1 MEQKHLSELLE
12 KNTVVP
18 EIQREYVWGSRK
30 EIFVQFIDT
39 LKDAEAGN
47 IKLGFLYS
55 YSRNGEEYIIDG
67 QQRFTTL
74 VLLLYYLSLK
84 NPKNTEDFRR
94 RLKTDS
100 ANMAFTYRVRTNTE
114 QFMKDLF
121 SSGVCSREEILD
133 SQWYH
138 QYYDNDLTIRSMINF
153 LDYLKSTGFEYDYD
167 NLLKVS
173 FWHYPVN
180 KTSMGEELY
189 ITMNSR
195 GKALDSA
202 EHLKPLL
209 MKNEPDKDRNWGR
222 IWDNWEEFFFGILG
236 KREISCIN
244 VAMNNFIR
252 LVWELE
258 TCGEHDVL
266 DPTAAKEDIELGNI
280 NLKGIWHY
288 FTALEALYNSEFK
301 TEINRLFGD
310 EVNGV
315 KDANMLTLKS
325 LLCACRYHSDDKY
338 EHRRVYER
346 VYNAFQRRR
355 ILNHIPLLKLLKKYR
370 EALGGKT
377 FYEIILDNCGKNWN
391 DKDYPIP
398 PFDEKECKQVQLIQD
413 SLNRDDDEIPVS
425 EIVPLLGVL
434 GKIKYSDIEEE
445 FWRVCR
451 RDIGSHKI
459 WNGDLSIL
467 IGWSC
472 DETGKFD
479 LSKFRHYADVIDTV
493 FTGKDR
499 HLDGR
504 HEIDMLRRATIVG
517 IPNYQ
522 PVSRGW
528 YKTFGWDWSDW
539 LRLINNYPADF
550 KKILDEIGDGDQ
562 TALEAYIQ
570 KHSNVVNDYLDF
582 AVDNYLLD
590 FTHNSETCDI
600 QYFSNKEDRNICV
613 GGGTRRHTRW
623 ILQHNAL
630 ILKEFGGNYKAD
642 KRNDRHLIGI
652 GEWGVWYWADKG
664 YNCVVMDN
672 VQYKIDIR
680 YDNKE
685 KSCSLTV
692 KCSNN
697 DPCDLILPGFDWREK
712 EYTKVIR
719 QTEFDPKGIKQKV
732 FEIITEIDSIKK

>member
-12 KNTVVP
+12 KNIVVP

-121 SSGVCSREEILD
+121 ASGVCSREEILD
-133 SQWYH
+133 SPWYH

-153 LDYLKSTGFEYDYD
+153 LDCLKSTGLEYDYD
-167 NLLKVS
+167 NLLNVS
-173 FWHYPVN
+173 FWYYPVD

-209 MKNEPDKDRNWGR
+209 MKNEPDKDRDWGR

-266 DPTAAKEDIELGNI
+266 DPTAAKEDIELGKI
-280 NLKGIWHY
+280 NLREIWHY

-301 TEINRLFGD
+301 IEINRLFGD
-310 EVNGV
+310 DVNGV
-315 KDANMLTLKS
+315 KDANMLILKS
-325 LLCACRYHSDDKY
+325 LLCACRFHTFDKC

-370 EALGGKT
+370 EYLGGKT
-377 FYEIILDNCGKNWN
+377 FYEIILENCGKNWN
-391 DKDYPIP
+391 DKDYPTP
-398 PFDEKECKQVQLIQD
+398 PFDEKESQMIQIIQD
-413 SLNRDDDEIPVS
+413 SISGDDVVVSVNVMPILCALNKS
-425 EIVPLLGVL
+425 L
-434 GKIKYSDIEEE
+434 YSDIEEE

-479 LSKFRHYADVIDTV
+479 LSKFRHYADLIDAL
-493 FTGKDR
+493 FPGKDST
-499 HLDGR
+499 G
-504 HEIDMLRRATIVG
+504 HEIDTLRRALIVG
-517 IPNYQ
+517 LRDYLPVRRGVYQ
-522 PVSRGW
+522 
-528 YKTFGWDWSDW
+528 TFGWEWSDW
-539 LRLINNYPADF
+539 RRLIDNNPDAF
-550 KKILDEIGDGDQ
+550 KEFIDEIGDGSP
-562 TALEAYIQ
+562 ESMSSYIQ
-570 KHSNVVNDYLDF
+570 THCTTVNKYTDF

-590 FTHNSETCDI
+590 FTHNSCSCDI
-600 QYFSNKEDRNICV
+600 RDDEKRNDYNIYV
-613 GGGTRRHTRW
+613 KGGSRHTKC
-623 ILQHNAL
+623 ILRYNAL
-630 ILKEFGGNYKAD
+630 ILKEFGGDYKAD

-652 GEWGVWYWADKG
+652 GEWGVWYWADKW

-697 DPCDLILPGFDWREK
+697 EPCDLTLQGFEWREK

-719 QTEFDPKGIKQKV
+719 QTEFNPKEIKRKV
-732 FEIITEIDSIKK
+732 IETINEIDMQKK

>member
-12 KNTVVP
+12 KNIVVP

-121 SSGVCSREEILD
+121 ASGVCSREEILD
-133 SQWYH
+133 SPWYH

-153 LDYLKSTGFEYDYD
+153 LDCLKSTGLEYDYD
-167 NLLKVS
+167 NLLNVS
-173 FWHYPVN
+173 FWYYPVD

-266 DPTAAKEDIELGNI
+266 DPTAAKEDIELGKI
-280 NLKGIWHY
+280 NLKEIWHY

-301 TEINRLFGD
+301 IEINRLFGD

-315 KDANMLTLKS
+315 KDANMLILKS
-325 LLCACRYHSDDKY
+325 LLCACRFHTFDKY

-377 FYEIILDNCGKNWN
+377 FYEIILENCGKNWN
-391 DKDYPIP
+391 DKDYPTP
-398 PFDEKECKQVQLIQD
+398 PFDEKECKLVQLIQD
-413 SLNRDDDEIPVS
+413 SINRDDDEIS
-425 EIVPLLGVL
+425 ISGILPLLGIL

-499 HLDGR
+499 HLDGG

-623 ILQHNAL
+623 ILQYNAL

>member
-12 KNTVVP
+12 KNILVP

-84 NPKNTEDFRR
+84 NLKNTEDFRR
-94 RLKTDS
+94 KLKTDS
-100 ANMAFTYRVRTNTE
+100 ASMAFTYRVRTNTE

-121 SSGVCSREEILD
+121 ASGFCSREEILD
-133 SQWYH
+133 SPWYH
-138 QYYDNDLTIRSMINF
+138 RYYDSDLTIQSMVEF

-173 FWHYPVN
+173 FWYYPVD

-209 MKNEPDKDRNWGR
+209 MKNAKNKRRNWGKE
-222 IWDNWEEFFFGILG
+222 WDNWEEFFFRIRGD
-236 KREISCIN
+236 REISCIN

-258 TCGEHDVL
+258 TCQEHNELEPSKAQKDIDL
-266 DPTAAKEDIELGNI
+266 DII
-280 NLKGIWHY
+280 RIY
-288 FTALEALYNSEFK
+288 FRAMESLHDSEYK
-301 TEINRLFGD
+301 DEINRLFGD
-310 EVNGV
+310 DVNGV
-315 KDANMLTLKS
+315 KDANMLILKS
-325 LLCACRYHSDDKY
+325 LLCACGFHTFDKC

-370 EALGGKT
+370 ECHDGKT
-377 FYEIILDNCGKNWN
+377 FYEIILENCGKNWN
-391 DKDYPIP
+391 DKDYPTP
-398 PFDEKECKQVQLIQD
+398 PFDEKECKLVQLIQD
-413 SLNRDDDEIPVS
+413 SIS
-425 EIVPLLGVL
+425 GIVPLLGIL

-479 LSKFRHYADVIDTV
+479 LSKFRHYADLIDAL
-493 FTGKDR
+493 FPGKDST
-499 HLDGR
+499 G
-504 HEIDMLRRATIVG
+504 HEIDLFRRVVIVG

-522 PVSRGW
+522 PVSRGG
-528 YKTFGWDWSDW
+528 YKTFGWEWQDW
-539 LRLINNYPADF
+539 RKLIDNNPADF
-550 KKILDEIGDGDQ
+550 KNILDEIGDGDQ

-570 KHSNVVNDYLDF
+570 NHSNAVNDYWDF

-590 FTHNSETCDI
+590 FTHRSRTCDI
-600 QYFSNKEDRNICV
+600 QSTSNKQDWNICV
-613 GGGTRRHTRW
+613 KGGRRHTGW
-623 ILQHNAL
+623 ILYRNAM
-630 ILKEFGGNYKAD
+630 ILKEFGGDCRASG
-642 KRNDRHLIGI
+642 RNSRHQIGI
-652 GEWGVWYWADKG
+652 GNWGVWYRCDRSN
-664 YNCVVMDN
+664 NCVVMDN
-672 VQYKIDIR
+672 IQYKIDIQ

-692 KCSNN
+692 KCGNN
-697 DPCDLILPGFDWREK
+697 DPCDLTLPGFEWIGK
-712 EYTKVIR
+712 EYTQIIR
-719 QTEFDPKGIKQKV
+719 QTEFDPKKIKQKV
-732 FEIITEIDSIKK
+732 IETINEIDSIKK

>member
-12 KNTVVP
+12 KNIVVP

-39 LKDAEAGN
+39 LKDAEAGD

-121 SSGVCSREEILD
+121 ASGVCSREEILD
-133 SQWYH
+133 SPWYH

-153 LDYLKSTGFEYDYD
+153 LDCLKSTGLEYDYD
-167 NLLKVS
+167 NLLNVS
-173 FWHYPVN
+173 FWYYPVD

-266 DPTAAKEDIELGNI
+266 DPTAAKEDIELGKI
-280 NLKGIWHY
+280 NLKEIWHY

-301 TEINRLFGD
+301 IEINRLFGD

-315 KDANMLTLKS
+315 KDANMLILKS
-325 LLCACRYHSDDKY
+325 LLCACRFHTFDKY

-370 EALGGKT
+370 ECYGGKT
-377 FYEIILDNCGKNWN
+377 FYEIILENCGKNWN
-391 DKDYPIP
+391 DKDYPTP
-398 PFDEKECKQVQLIQD
+398 PFDEKECKLVQLIQD
-413 SLNRDDDEIPVS
+413 SINRDDDEIS
-425 EIVPLLGVL
+425 ISGILPLLGIL

-479 LSKFRHYADVIDTV
+479 LSKFRRYADLIDIL
-493 FTGKDR
+493 FPGEDRTG
-499 HLDGR
+499 
-504 HEIDMLRRATIVG
+504 HEIDTLRRALIVG
-517 IPNYQ
+517 LRDYLPVRRGVYQ
-522 PVSRGW
+522 
-528 YKTFGWDWSDW
+528 TFGWEWSDW
-539 LRLINNYPADF
+539 RRLIDNNPDAF
-550 KKILDEIGDGDQ
+550 KEFIDEIGDGSP
-562 TALEAYIQ
+562 ESMSSYIQ
-570 KHSNVVNDYLDF
+570 THCTTVNKYTDF

-590 FTHNSETCDI
+590 FTHNSCSCDI
-600 QYFSNKEDRNICV
+600 RDDEKRNDYNIYV
-613 GGGTRRHTRW
+613 KGGISRHTRC
-623 ILQHNAL
+623 ILRYNAL

-642 KRNDRHLIGI
+642 KINDRHLIGI
-652 GEWGVWYWADKG
+652 GKWGVWYWADRD
-664 YNCVVMDN
+664 NCVVMDN
-672 VQYKIDIR
+672 VQYKIDIQ

-697 DPCDLILPGFDWREK
+697 DPCDLTIPGFDWKGEK
-712 EYTKVIR
+712 YTKVIR
-719 QTEFDPKGIKQKV
+719 QTEFDPKEIKQKV
-732 FEIITEIDSIKK
+732 IETINEIDSIKK

>member
-266 DPTAAKEDIELGNI
+266 DPTAAKEDIELGKI
-280 NLKGIWHY
+280 NLKEIWHY

-301 TEINRLFGD
+301 IEINRLFGD

-315 KDANMLTLKS
+315 KDANMLILKS
-325 LLCACRYHSDDKY
+325 LLCACRFHTFDKY

>member
-12 KNTVVP
+12 KNIVVP

-121 SSGVCSREEILD
+121 ASGVCSREEILD
-133 SQWYH
+133 SPWYH

-153 LDYLKSTGFEYDYD
+153 LDCLKSTGLEYDYD
-167 NLLKVS
+167 NLLNVS
-173 FWHYPVN
+173 FWYYPVD

-209 MKNEPDKDRNWGR
+209 MKNEPDKDRDWGR
-222 IWDNWEEFFFGILG
+222 IWDNWEEFFFRILG

-266 DPTAAKEDIELGNI
+266 DPTAAKEDIELGKI
-280 NLKGIWHY
+280 NLREIWHY

-301 TEINRLFGD
+301 IEINRLFGD

-315 KDANMLTLKS
+315 KDANMLILKS
-325 LLCACRYHSDDKY
+325 LLCACRFHTFDKY

-370 EALGGKT
+370 ECYGGKT
-377 FYEIILDNCGKNWN
+377 FYEIILENCGKNWN
-391 DKDYPIP
+391 DKDYPTP
-398 PFDEKECKQVQLIQD
+398 PFDEKESQMIQIIQD
-413 SLNRDDDEIPVS
+413 SISGDDVVVSVNVMPILCALNKS
-425 EIVPLLGVL
+425 H
-434 GKIKYSDIEEE
+434 YSDIEEE

-479 LSKFRHYADVIDTV
+479 LSKFRHYADLIDIL
-493 FTGKDR
+493 FPGEDRTG
-499 HLDGR
+499 
-504 HEIDMLRRATIVG
+504 HEIDTLRRALIVG
-517 IPNYQ
+517 LRDYLPVRRGVYQ
-522 PVSRGW
+522 
-528 YKTFGWDWSDW
+528 TFGWEWSDW
-539 LRLINNYPADF
+539 RRLIDNNPDAF
-550 KKILDEIGDGDQ
+550 KEFIDEIGDGSP
-562 TALEAYIQ
+562 ESMSSYIQ
-570 KHSNVVNDYLDF
+570 THCTTVNKYTDF

-590 FTHNSETCDI
+590 FTHNSCSCDI
-600 QYFSNKEDRNICV
+600 RDDEKRNDYNIYV
-613 GGGTRRHTRW
+613 NGGTRHTRC
-623 ILQHNAL
+623 ILRYNAL
-630 ILKEFGGNYKAD
+630 ILKEFGGDYKAD

-652 GEWGVWYWADKG
+652 GEWGVWYWAHKW

-697 DPCDLILPGFDWREK
+697 EPCDLTLQGFEWREK

-719 QTEFDPKGIKQKV
+719 QTEFNPKEIKRKV
-732 FEIITEIDSIKK
+732 IETINEIDMQKK

>member
-12 KNTVVP
+12 KNILVP

-39 LKDAEAGN
+39 LKDAEAEN

-55 YSRNGEEYIIDG
+55 YSRNGEENIIDG

-121 SSGVCSREEILD
+121 ASGVCSREEILD
-133 SQWYH
+133 SPWYH

-153 LDYLKSTGFEYDYD
+153 LDCLKSTGLEYDYD

-173 FWHYPVN
+173 FWYYPVD

-209 MKNEPDKDRNWGR
+209 MKNAKNKRRNWGKE
-222 IWDNWEEFFFGILG
+222 WDNWEEFFFRIRGD
-236 KREISCIN
+236 REISCIN

-258 TCGEHDVL
+258 TCQEHNELEPSKAQKDIDL
-266 DPTAAKEDIELGNI
+266 DII
-280 NLKGIWHY
+280 RIY
-288 FTALEALYNSEFK
+288 FRAMESLHDSEYK
-301 TEINRLFGD
+301 DEINRLFGD
-310 EVNGV
+310 DVNGV
-315 KDANMLTLKS
+315 KDANMLILKS
-325 LLCACRYHSDDKY
+325 LLCACRFHTFDKC

-370 EALGGKT
+370 EYLGGKT
-377 FYEIILDNCGKNWN
+377 FYEIILENCGKNWN
-391 DKDYPIP
+391 DKDYQVP
-398 PFDEKECKQVQLIQD
+398 PFDEKECKLVQLIQN
-413 SLNRDDDEIPVS
+413 SISGNDD
-425 EIVPLLGVL
+425 VL
-434 GKIKYSDIEEE
+434 PEEE
-445 FWRVCR
+445 LWRVCR

-479 LSKFRHYADVIDTV
+479 LSKFRHYADLIDAL
-493 FTGKDR
+493 FPGKDST
-499 HLDGR
+499 G
-504 HEIDMLRRATIVG
+504 HEIDLFRRVVIVG

-522 PVSRGW
+522 PVSRGG
-528 YKTFGWDWSDW
+528 YKTFGWEWQDW
-539 LRLINNYPADF
+539 RKLIDNNPADF
-550 KKILDEIGDGDQ
+550 KNILDEIGDGDQ

-570 KHSNVVNDYLDF
+570 NHSNAVNDYWDF

-590 FTHNSETCDI
+590 FTHRSSTCDI
-600 QYFSNKEDRNICV
+600 QFSSNKEDRNICV
-613 GGGTRRHTRW
+613 KGGTGRHTGW
-623 ILQHNAL
+623 ILYRNAM
-630 ILKEFGGNYKAD
+630 ILKEFGGDCRASG
-642 KRNDRHLIGI
+642 RNSRHQIGI
-652 GEWGVWYWADKG
+652 GSWGVWYWCDRWN
-664 YNCVVMDN
+664 NCVVMDN
-672 VQYKIDIR
+672 IQYKIDIQ

-692 KCSNN
+692 KCGNN
-697 DPCDLILPGFDWREK
+697 DPCDLTLPGFEWIGK
-712 EYTKVIR
+712 EYTQIIR
-719 QTEFDPKGIKQKV
+719 QTEFNSKEIKQRV
-732 FEIITEIDSIKK
+732 LGVINEIDCIKK

>member
-12 KNTVVP
+12 KNIVVP

-121 SSGVCSREEILD
+121 ASGVCSREEILD
-133 SQWYH
+133 SPWYH

-153 LDYLKSTGFEYDYD
+153 LDCLKSTGLEYDYD
-167 NLLKVS
+167 NLLNVS
-173 FWHYPVN
+173 FWYYPVD

-209 MKNEPDKDRNWGR
+209 MKNEQDKDRNWGKV
-222 IWDNWEEFFFGILG
+222 WDNWEEFFFRIRGD
-236 KREISCIN
+236 REISCIN

-266 DPTAAKEDIELGNI
+266 DPTAAKEDIELGKI
-280 NLKGIWHY
+280 NLKEIWHY
-288 FTALEALYNSEFK
+288 FTALEALYSSEFK
-301 TEINRLFGD
+301 IEINRLFGD

-315 KDANMLTLKS
+315 KDANMLILKS
-325 LLCACRYHSDDKY
+325 LLCACRFHTFDKY

-370 EALGGKT
+370 ECYGGKT
-377 FYEIILDNCGKNWN
+377 FYEIILENCGKNWN
-391 DKDYPIP
+391 DKDYPTP
-398 PFDEKECKQVQLIQD
+398 PFDEKECKLVQLIQD
-413 SLNRDDDEIPVS
+413 SINRDDDEISISV
-425 EIVPLLGVL
+425 IVPFLGIL

-479 LSKFRHYADVIDTV
+479 LSKFRHYADLIDAL
-493 FTGKDR
+493 FPGKDR
-499 HLDGR
+499 TG
-504 HEIDMLRRATIVG
+504 HEIDTLRRALIVG
-517 IPNYQ
+517 LRDYLPVRRGVYQ
-522 PVSRGW
+522 
-528 YKTFGWDWSDW
+528 TFGWEWSDW
-539 LRLINNYPADF
+539 RRLIDNNPDAF
-550 KKILDEIGDGDQ
+550 KEFIDEIGDGSP
-562 TALEAYIQ
+562 ESMSSYIQ
-570 KHSNVVNDYLDF
+570 THCTTVNKYTDF

-590 FTHNSETCDI
+590 FTHNSCSCDI
-600 QYFSNKEDRNICV
+600 RDDEKRNDYNIYV
-613 GGGTRRHTRW
+613 KGSRHTRC
-623 ILQHNAL
+623 ILRYNAL
-630 ILKEFGGNYKAD
+630 ILKEFGGDYKAD

-652 GEWGVWYWADKG
+652 GEWGVWYWADKL

-697 DPCDLILPGFDWREK
+697 EPCDLTLQGFEWIEK
-712 EYTKVIR
+712 EYTQIIR
-719 QTEFDPKGIKQKV
+719 QTEFDPKAIKQKV
-732 FEIITEIDSIKK
+732 IETINEIDMQKK

>member
-12 KNTVVP
+12 KNILVP

-84 NPKNTEDFRR
+84 NLKNTEDFRR
-94 RLKTDS
+94 KLKTDS
-100 ANMAFTYRVRTNTE
+100 ASMAFTYRVRTNTE

-121 SSGVCSREEILD
+121 ASGFCSREEILD
-133 SQWYH
+133 SPWYH
-138 QYYDNDLTIRSMINF
+138 RYYDSDLTIQSMVEF

-173 FWHYPVN
+173 FWYYPVD

-209 MKNEPDKDRNWGR
+209 MKNAKNKRRNWGKE
-222 IWDNWEEFFFGILG
+222 WDNWEEFFFRIRGD
-236 KREISCIN
+236 REISCIN

-258 TCGEHDVL
+258 TCQEHNELEPSKAQKDIDL
-266 DPTAAKEDIELGNI
+266 DII
-280 NLKGIWHY
+280 RIY
-288 FTALEALYNSEFK
+288 FMAMESLHDSEYK
-301 TEINRLFGD
+301 DEINRLFGD
-310 EVNGV
+310 DVNGV
-315 KDANMLTLKS
+315 KDANMLILKS
-325 LLCACRYHSDDKY
+325 LLCACRFHTFDKY

-370 EALGGKT
+370 EYLGGKT
-377 FYEIILDNCGKNWN
+377 FYEIILENCGKNWN
-391 DKDYPIP
+391 DKDYPTP
-398 PFDEKECKQVQLIQD
+398 PFDEKESQMIQIIQD
-413 SLNRDDDEIPVS
+413 SISGDDVVVSVNVMPILCALNKS
-425 EIVPLLGVL
+425 L
-434 GKIKYSDIEEE
+434 YSDIEEE

-479 LSKFRHYADVIDTV
+479 LSKFRHYADLIDIL
-493 FTGKDR
+493 FPGEDRTG
-499 HLDGR
+499 
-504 HEIDMLRRATIVG
+504 HEIDTLRRALIVG
-517 IPNYQ
+517 LRDYLPVRRGVYQ
-522 PVSRGW
+522 
-528 YKTFGWDWSDW
+528 TFGWEWSDW
-539 LRLINNYPADF
+539 RRLIDNNPDTF
-550 KKILDEIGDGDQ
+550 KEFIDEIGDGSP
-562 TALEAYIQ
+562 ESMSSYIQ
-570 KHSNVVNDYLDF
+570 THCTTVNKYTDF

-590 FTHNSETCDI
+590 FTHNSCSCDI
-600 QYFSNKEDRNICV
+600 RDDEKRNDYNIYV
-613 GGGTRRHTRW
+613 KGGISRHTRC
-623 ILQHNAL
+623 ILRYNAL
-630 ILKEFGGNYKAD
+630 ILKEFGGDYNAD

-652 GEWGVWYWADKG
+652 GEWGVWYWADKW

-697 DPCDLILPGFDWREK
+697 EPCDLTLPGFEWIGK
-712 EYTKVIR
+712 EYTQIIR
-719 QTEFDPKGIKQKV
+719 QTEFDPKKIKQKV
-732 FEIITEIDSIKK
+732 IETIIEIDSIKK

>member
-12 KNTVVP
+12 KNIVVP

-121 SSGVCSREEILD
+121 ASGVCSREEILD
-133 SQWYH
+133 GPWYH
-138 QYYDNDLTIRSMINF
+138 RYYDSDLTIQSMIEF

-173 FWHYPVN
+173 FWYYPVD

-209 MKNEPDKDRNWGR
+209 MKNAKNKRRNWGKE
-222 IWDNWEEFFFGILG
+222 WDNWEEFFFRIRGD
-236 KREISCIN
+236 REISCIN

-258 TCGEHDVL
+258 TCQEHNELEPSKAQKDIDL
-266 DPTAAKEDIELGNI
+266 DII
-280 NLKGIWHY
+280 RIY
-288 FTALEALYNSEFK
+288 FRAMESLHDSEYK
-301 TEINRLFGD
+301 DEINRLFGD
-310 EVNGV
+310 DVNGV
-315 KDANMLTLKS
+315 KDANMLILKS
-325 LLCACRYHSDDKY
+325 LLCACRFHTFDKC

-370 EALGGKT
+370 ECYGGKT
-377 FYEIILDNCGKNWN
+377 FYEIILENCGKNWN
-391 DKDYPIP
+391 DKDYPTP
-398 PFDEKECKQVQLIQD
+398 PFDEKECKLVQLIQN
-413 SLNRDDDEIPVS
+413 SISGNDDVLPISEIPIPFLSVS
-425 EIVPLLGVL
+425 N
-434 GKIKYSDIEEE
+434 KYSDIEEE
-445 FWRVCR
+445 LWRVCR

-479 LSKFRHYADVIDTV
+479 LSKFRHYADLIDAL
-493 FTGKDR
+493 FPGKDST
-499 HLDGR
+499 G
-504 HEIDMLRRATIVG
+504 HEIDLFRRVVIVG
-517 IPNYQ
+517 IPHYQ

-528 YKTFGWDWSDW
+528 YKTFGWEWQDW
-539 LRLINNYPADF
+539 RKLIDNNPADF

-570 KHSNVVNDYLDF
+570 NHSNAVNDYWDF

-590 FTHNSETCDI
+590 FTHRSSTCDI
-600 QYFSNKEDRNICV
+600 QFTSKKQDWNICV
-613 GGGTRRHTRW
+613 KCRSRHTGW
-623 ILQHNAL
+623 ILRFNAM
-630 ILKEFGGNYKAD
+630 ILKEFGGDCRASG
-642 KRNDRHLIGI
+642 RNSRHQIGI
-652 GEWGVWYWADKG
+652 GSWGVWYWCDRWN
-664 YNCVVMDN
+664 NCVVMDN
-672 VQYKIDIR
+672 IQYKIDIQ

-692 KCSNN
+692 KCGRGAVY
-697 DPCDLILPGFDWREK
+697 CKTR
-712 EYTKVIR
+712 
-719 QTEFDPKGIKQKV
+719 
-732 FEIITEIDSIKK
+732 KKFFKNHFFFKMGKNT

>member
-12 KNTVVP
+12 KNIVVP

-121 SSGVCSREEILD
+121 ASGVCSREEILD
-133 SQWYH
+133 SPWYH

-153 LDYLKSTGFEYDYD
+153 LDCLKSTGLEYDYD
-167 NLLKVS
+167 NLLNVS
-173 FWHYPVN
+173 FWYYPVD
-180 KTSMGEELY
+180 KTSMGEDLY

-266 DPTAAKEDIELGNI
+266 DPTAAKEDIELGKI
-280 NLKGIWHY
+280 NLKEIWHY

-301 TEINRLFGD
+301 IEINRLFGD

-315 KDANMLTLKS
+315 KDANMLILKS
-325 LLCACRYHSDDKY
+325 LLCA
-338 EHRRVYER
+338 
-346 VYNAFQRRR
+346 
-355 ILNHIPLLKLLKKYR
+355 
-370 EALGGKT
+370 
-377 FYEIILDNCGKNWN
+377 
-391 DKDYPIP
+391 
-398 PFDEKECKQVQLIQD
+398 
-413 SLNRDDDEIPVS
+413 
-425 EIVPLLGVL
+425 
-434 GKIKYSDIEEE
+434 
-445 FWRVCR
+445 
-451 RDIGSHKI
+451 
-459 WNGDLSIL
+459 
-467 IGWSC
+467 
-472 DETGKFD
+472 
-479 LSKFRHYADVIDTV
+479 
-493 FTGKDR
+493 
-499 HLDGR
+499 
-504 HEIDMLRRATIVG
+504 
-517 IPNYQ
+517 
-522 PVSRGW
+522 
-528 YKTFGWDWSDW
+528 
-539 LRLINNYPADF
+539 
-550 KKILDEIGDGDQ
+550 
-562 TALEAYIQ
+562 
-570 KHSNVVNDYLDF
+570 
-582 AVDNYLLD
+582 
-590 FTHNSETCDI
+590 
-600 QYFSNKEDRNICV
+600 
-613 GGGTRRHTRW
+613 
-623 ILQHNAL
+623 
-630 ILKEFGGNYKAD
+630 
-642 KRNDRHLIGI
+642 
-652 GEWGVWYWADKG
+652 
-664 YNCVVMDN
+664 
-672 VQYKIDIR
+672 
-680 YDNKE
+680 
-685 KSCSLTV
+685 
-692 KCSNN
+692 
-697 DPCDLILPGFDWREK
+697 
-712 EYTKVIR
+712 
-719 QTEFDPKGIKQKV
+719 
-732 FEIITEIDSIKK
+732 

>member
-209 MKNEPDKDRNWGR
+209 MKNEPDKDRNWGKT
-222 IWDNWEEFFFGILG
+222 WDNWEEFFFGIRG
-236 KREISCIN
+236 DRKISCIN

>member
-67 QQRFTTL
+67 QQRITTL

-209 MKNEPDKDRNWGR
+209 MKNEPDKDRNWGKT
-222 IWDNWEEFFFGILG
+222 WDNWEEFFFGIRG
-236 KREISCIN
+236 DREISCIN

-266 DPTAAKEDIELGNI
+266 DPTAAKEDIELGKI

-315 KDANMLTLKS
+315 KDANMLILKS
-325 LLCACRYHSDDKY
+325 LLCACRYHSDDKYEHRRVYERVDKY

-445 FWRVCR
+445 F
-451 RDIGSHKI
+451 
-459 WNGDLSIL
+459 
-467 IGWSC
+467 
-472 DETGKFD
+472 
-479 LSKFRHYADVIDTV
+479 
-493 FTGKDR
+493 
-499 HLDGR
+499 
-504 HEIDMLRRATIVG
+504 
-517 IPNYQ
+517 
-522 PVSRGW
+522 
-528 YKTFGWDWSDW
+528 
-539 LRLINNYPADF
+539 
-550 KKILDEIGDGDQ
+550 
-562 TALEAYIQ
+562 
-570 KHSNVVNDYLDF
+570 
-582 AVDNYLLD
+582 
-590 FTHNSETCDI
+590 
-600 QYFSNKEDRNICV
+600 
-613 GGGTRRHTRW
+613 
-623 ILQHNAL
+623 
-630 ILKEFGGNYKAD
+630 
-642 KRNDRHLIGI
+642 
-652 GEWGVWYWADKG
+652 
-664 YNCVVMDN
+664 
-672 VQYKIDIR
+672 
-680 YDNKE
+680 
-685 KSCSLTV
+685 
-692 KCSNN
+692 
-697 DPCDLILPGFDWREK
+697 
-712 EYTKVIR
+712 
-719 QTEFDPKGIKQKV
+719 
-732 FEIITEIDSIKK
+732 

>member
-12 KNTVVP
+12 KNIVVP

-94 RLKTDS
+94 KLKTDS

-121 SSGVCSREEILD
+121 ASGVCSREEILD
-133 SQWYH
+133 GPWYH
-138 QYYDNDLTIRSMINF
+138 RYYDSDLTIQSMIEF

-173 FWHYPVN
+173 FWYYPVD

-195 GKALDSA
+195 GKALDRA

-209 MKNEPDKDRNWGR
+209 MKNANNKRLNWGKE
-222 IWDNWEEFFFGILG
+222 WDNWEEFFFRIRGD
-236 KREISCIN
+236 REISCIN

-258 TCGEHDVL
+258 TCQEHNELEPSKAQKDIDL
-266 DPTAAKEDIELGNI
+266 DII
-280 NLKGIWHY
+280 RIY
-288 FTALEALYNSEFK
+288 FRAMESLHDSEYK
-301 TEINRLFGD
+301 DEINRLFGD
-310 EVNGV
+310 DVNGV
-315 KDANMLTLKS
+315 KDANMLILKS
-325 LLCACRYHSDDKY
+325 LLCACRFHTFDKC

-370 EALGGKT
+370 ECLGGKT
-377 FYEIILDNCGKNWN
+377 FYEIILENCGKNWN
-391 DKDYPIP
+391 DKDYPTP
-398 PFDEKECKQVQLIQD
+398 PFDEKESQMIQIIQD
-413 SLNRDDDEIPVS
+413 SISGDDVVVS
-425 EIVPLLGVL
+425 VNVMPILCALD
-434 GKIKYSDIEEE
+434 KSFYSDIEEE

-479 LSKFRHYADVIDTV
+479 LSKFRHYADLIDAL
-493 FTGKDR
+493 FPGKDST
-499 HLDGR
+499 G
-504 HEIDMLRRATIVG
+504 HEIDLFRRVVIVG
-517 IPNYQ
+517 IPHYQ

-528 YKTFGWDWSDW
+528 YKTFGWEWQDW
-539 LRLINNYPADF
+539 RKLIDNNPADF

-570 KHSNVVNDYLDF
+570 NHSNAVNDYWDF

-590 FTHNSETCDI
+590 FTHRSSTCDI
-600 QYFSNKEDRNICV
+600 QFTSKKQDWNICV
-613 GGGTRRHTRW
+613 KCRSRHTGW
-623 ILQHNAL
+623 ILRFNAM
-630 ILKEFGGNYKAD
+630 ILKEFGGNWRTFG
-642 KRNDRHLIGI
+642 RNCRHLTGI
-652 GEWGVWYWADKG
+652 GDWGVWYWCDRWD
-664 YNCVVMDN
+664 NCVVMDN
-672 VQYKIDIR
+672 TQYKIDIQ

-692 KCSNN
+692 KCGNN
-697 DPCDLILPGFDWREK
+697 DPCDLTLPGFEWIEK
-712 EYTKVIR
+712 EYTQIIR
-719 QTEFDPKGIKQKV
+719 QTEFDPKEIKQKV
-732 FEIITEIDSIKK
+732 IETINEIDMQKK

>member
-209 MKNEPDKDRNWGR
+209 MKNEPDKDRNWGKT
-222 IWDNWEEFFFGILG
+222 WDNWEEFFFGIRG
-236 KREISCIN
+236 DRKISCIN

-266 DPTAAKEDIELGNI
+266 DPTAAKEDIELGKI
-280 NLKGIWHY
+280 NLKEIWHY

-301 TEINRLFGD
+301 IEINRLFGD

-315 KDANMLTLKS
+315 KDANMLILKS
-325 LLCACRYHSDDKY
+325 LLCACRFHTFDKY

>member
-12 KNTVVP
+12 KNIVVP

-121 SSGVCSREEILD
+121 ASGVCSREEILD
-133 SQWYH
+133 SPWYH

-153 LDYLKSTGFEYDYD
+153 LDCLKSTGLEYDYD
-167 NLLKVS
+167 NLLNVS
-173 FWHYPVN
+173 FWYYPVD

-209 MKNEPDKDRNWGR
+209 MKNEPDKDRDWGR

-266 DPTAAKEDIELGNI
+266 DPTAAKEDIELGKI
-280 NLKGIWHY
+280 NLREIWHY

-301 TEINRLFGD
+301 IEINRLFGD

-315 KDANMLTLKS
+315 KDANMLILKS
-325 LLCACRYHSDDKY
+325 LLCACRFHTFDKY

-370 EALGGKT
+370 ECYGGKT
-377 FYEIILDNCGKNWN
+377 FYEIILENCGKNWN
-391 DKDYPIP
+391 DKDYPTP
-398 PFDEKECKQVQLIQD
+398 PFDEKESQMIQIIQD
-413 SLNRDDDEIPVS
+413 SISGDDVVVSVNVMPILCALNKS
-425 EIVPLLGVL
+425 H
-434 GKIKYSDIEEE
+434 YSDIEEE

-479 LSKFRHYADVIDTV
+479 LSKFRHYADLIDIL
-493 FTGKDR
+493 FPGEDRTG
-499 HLDGR
+499 
-504 HEIDMLRRATIVG
+504 HEIDTLRRALIVG
-517 IPNYQ
+517 LRDYLPVRRGVYQ
-522 PVSRGW
+522 
-528 YKTFGWDWSDW
+528 TFGWEWSDW
-539 LRLINNYPADF
+539 RRLIDNNPDAF
-550 KKILDEIGDGDQ
+550 KEFIDEIGDGSP
-562 TALEAYIQ
+562 ESMSSYIQ
-570 KHSNVVNDYLDF
+570 THCTTVNKYTDF

-590 FTHNSETCDI
+590 FTHNSCSCDI
-600 QYFSNKEDRNICV
+600 RDDEKRNDYNIYV
-613 GGGTRRHTRW
+613 NGGTRHTRC
-623 ILQHNAL
+623 ILRYNAL
-630 ILKEFGGNYKAD
+630 ILKEFGGDYKAD

-652 GEWGVWYWADKG
+652 GEWGVWYWAHKW

-697 DPCDLILPGFDWREK
+697 EPCDLTLQGFEWREK

-719 QTEFDPKGIKQKV
+719 QTEFNPKEIKRKV
-732 FEIITEIDSIKK
+732 IETINEIDSIKK

>member
-12 KNTVVP
+12 KNIVVP
-18 EIQREYVWGSRK
+18 EIQREYVWGSRE
-30 EIFVQFIDT
+30 EIFSQFLNTI
-39 LKDAEAGN
+39 KAAEAGN
-47 IKLGFLYS
+47 VKLGFLYS

-67 QQRFTTL
+67 QQRLTTL

-84 NPKNTEDFRR
+84 NPKDTEDFRR

-114 QFMKDLF
+114 QFMKNLF
-121 SSGVCSREEILD
+121 ASGVCSREEILD
-133 SQWYH
+133 STWYH
-138 QYYDNDLTIRSMINF
+138 QYYDNDLTIKSMINL
-153 LDYLKSTGFEYDYD
+153 LDCLEQGFEYNYD
-167 NLLKVS
+167 DLLNVS
-173 FWHYPVN
+173 FWYYPVD

-195 GKALDSA
+195 GKALDGA

-209 MKNEPDKDRNWGR
+209 MKNEQDKDRNWGK
-222 IWDNWEEFFFGILG
+222 IWDNWEEFFFGIRG
-236 KREISCIN
+236 NREISCIN
-244 VAMNNFIR
+244 VAMTNFIR

-258 TCGEHDVL
+258 TCGEHNVL
-266 DPTAAKEDIELGNI
+266 DPTAAKEDIELGKI
-280 NLKGIWHY
+280 NLKEIWHY
-288 FTALEALYNSEFK
+288 FTALETLYNSEFK
-301 TEINRLFGD
+301 TEIDRLFGD

-315 KDANMLTLKS
+315 KDANMLILKS
-325 LLCACRYHSDDKY
+325 LLCAYRCHTFDKC

-370 EALGGKT
+370 EARGGKT

-391 DKDYPIP
+391 DKDYPTP
-398 PFDEKECKQVQLIQD
+398 PFDEKECQMVQIIQD
-413 SLNRDDDEIPVS
+413 SITGDDVEMSVNVIPVY
-425 EIVPLLGVL
+425 LCLG
-434 GKIKYSDIEEE
+434 IHNKYSDIEEG

-451 RDIGSHKI
+451 RDTGSHKI

-479 LSKFRHYADVIDTV
+479 LSKFRHYADLIDTL
-493 FTGKDR
+493 FPGKDST
-499 HLDGR
+499 G
-504 HEIDMLRRATIVG
+504 HEIDMLRRALIVG
-517 IPNYQ
+517 LRDYWPVRRGGYQ
-522 PVSRGW
+522 
-528 YKTFGWDWSDW
+528 TFGWEWSDW
-539 LRLINNYPADF
+539 RRLIDNNPDAF
-550 KKILDEIGDGDQ
+550 KEFIDEIGDGSPESMDS
-562 TALEAYIQ
+562 YIQ
-570 KHSNVVNDYLDF
+570 AHSTTVNYYTDF

-590 FTHNSETCDI
+590 FTHNSSSCDI
-600 QYFSNKEDRNICV
+600 RYDENKKDYNIYV
-613 GGGTRRHTRW
+613 KGGISRHTRG
-623 ILQHNAL
+623 ILRYNAL

-652 GEWGVWYWADKG
+652 GKWGVWYWADKRD
-664 YNCVVMDN
+664 NCVVMDN
-672 VQYKIDIR
+672 TQYKIDIQ

-697 DPCDLILPGFDWREK
+697 DPCDLTIPGFDWREK

-719 QTEFDPKGIKQKV
+719 QTEFDPKEIRQKV
-732 FEIITEIDSIKK
+732 IEIITEIDSIKK

>member
-209 MKNEPDKDRNWGR
+209 MKNEPDKDRNWGKT
-222 IWDNWEEFFFGILG
+222 WDNWEEFFFGIRG
-236 KREISCIN
+236 DRKISCIN

-499 HLDGR
+499 HLDGG

-623 ILQHNAL
+623 ILQYNAL

>member
-67 QQRFTTL
+67 QQRITTL

-209 MKNEPDKDRNWGR
+209 MKNEPDKDRNWGKT
-222 IWDNWEEFFFGILG
+222 WDNWEEFFFGIRG
-236 KREISCIN
+236 DREISCIN

-266 DPTAAKEDIELGNI
+266 DPTAAKEDIELGKI

-315 KDANMLTLKS
+315 KDANMLILKS

-499 HLDGR
+499 HLDGG

-712 EYTKVIR
+712 GVY
-719 QTEFDPKGIKQKV
+719 
-732 FEIITEIDSIKK
+732 

>member
-12 KNTVVP
+12 KNIVVP

-121 SSGVCSREEILD
+121 ASGVCSREEILD
-133 SQWYH
+133 SPWYH

-153 LDYLKSTGFEYDYD
+153 LDCLKSTGLEYDYD
-167 NLLKVS
+167 NLLNVS
-173 FWHYPVN
+173 FWYYPVD

-209 MKNEPDKDRNWGR
+209 MKNEPDKDRDWGR

-266 DPTAAKEDIELGNI
+266 DPTAAKEDIELGKI
-280 NLKGIWHY
+280 NLREIWHY

-301 TEINRLFGD
+301 IEINRLFGD

-315 KDANMLTLKS
+315 KDANMLILKS
-325 LLCACRYHSDDKY
+325 LLCACRFHTFDKY

-370 EALGGKT
+370 ECYGGKT
-377 FYEIILDNCGKNWN
+377 FYEIILENCGKNWN
-391 DKDYPIP
+391 DKDYPTP
-398 PFDEKECKQVQLIQD
+398 PFDEKESQMIQIIQD
-413 SLNRDDDEIPVS
+413 SISGDDVVVSVNVMPILCALNKS
-425 EIVPLLGVL
+425 H
-434 GKIKYSDIEEE
+434 YSDIEEE

-479 LSKFRHYADVIDTV
+479 LSKFRHYADLIDIL
-493 FTGKDR
+493 FPGEDRTG
-499 HLDGR
+499 
-504 HEIDMLRRATIVG
+504 HEIDTLRRALIVG
-517 IPNYQ
+517 LRDYLPVRRGVYQ
-522 PVSRGW
+522 
-528 YKTFGWDWSDW
+528 TFGWEWSDW
-539 LRLINNYPADF
+539 RRLIDNNPDAF
-550 KKILDEIGDGDQ
+550 KEFIDEIGDGSP
-562 TALEAYIQ
+562 ESMSSYIQ
-570 KHSNVVNDYLDF
+570 THCTTVNKYTDF

-590 FTHNSETCDI
+590 FTHNSCSCDI
-600 QYFSNKEDRNICV
+600 RDDEKRNDYNIYV
-613 GGGTRRHTRW
+613 NGGTRHTRC
-623 ILQHNAL
+623 ILRYNAL
-630 ILKEFGGNYKAD
+630 ILKEFGGDYKAD

-652 GEWGVWYWADKG
+652 GEWGVWYWAHKW

-697 DPCDLILPGFDWREK
+697 EPCDLTLQGFEWREK

-719 QTEFDPKGIKQKV
+719 QTEFNPKEIKRKV
-732 FEIITEIDSIKK
+732 IETINEIDMQKK

>member
-67 QQRFTTL
+67 QQRITTL

-209 MKNEPDKDRNWGR
+209 MKNEPDKDRNWGKT
-222 IWDNWEEFFFGILG
+222 WDNWEEFFFGIRG
-236 KREISCIN
+236 DREISCIN

-266 DPTAAKEDIELGNI
+266 DPTAAKEDIELGKI

-499 HLDGR
+499 HLDGG

-719 QTEFDPKGIKQKV
+719 QTEFEPKGIKQKV
-732 FEIITEIDSIKK
+732 IEIITEIDSIKK

>member
-12 KNTVVP
+12 KNIVVP
-18 EIQREYVWGSRK
+18 EIQREYVWGSRE
-30 EIFVQFIDT
+30 EIFSQFLNTI
-39 LKDAEAGN
+39 KAAEAGN
-47 IKLGFLYS
+47 VKLGFLYS

-67 QQRFTTL
+67 QQRLTTL

-84 NPKNTEDFRR
+84 NPKDTEDFRR

-114 QFMKDLF
+114 QFMKNLF
-121 SSGVCSREEILD
+121 ASGVCSREEILD
-133 SQWYH
+133 STWYH
-138 QYYDNDLTIRSMINF
+138 QYYDNDLTIKSMINL
-153 LDYLKSTGFEYDYD
+153 LDCLEQGFEYNYD
-167 NLLKVS
+167 DLLNVS
-173 FWHYPVN
+173 FWYYPVD
-180 KTSMGEELY
+180 KTSMGEDLY

-209 MKNEPDKDRNWGR
+209 MKNEQDKDRNWGK
-222 IWDNWEEFFFGILG
+222 IWDNWEEFFFGIRG
-236 KREISCIN
+236 NREISCIN
-244 VAMNNFIR
+244 MAMNNFIR

-258 TCGEHDVL
+258 TCGEHNVL
-266 DPTAAKEDIELGNI
+266 DPTAAKEDIELGKI
-280 NLKGIWHY
+280 NLKKIYHY

-315 KDANMLTLKS
+315 KDANMLILKS
-325 LLCACRYHSDDKY
+325 LLCAYKYHYDDKY

-370 EALGGKT
+370 EARGGKT

-391 DKDYPIP
+391 DKDYPTP
-398 PFDEKECKQVQLIQD
+398 PFDEKECQMIHIIQD
-413 SLNRDDDEIPVS
+413 SITGDDVEMSVNVIPVY
-425 EIVPLLGVL
+425 LCLG
-434 GKIKYSDIEEE
+434 IHNKYSDIEEE

-451 RDIGSHKI
+451 RDTGSHKI

-479 LSKFRHYADVIDTV
+479 LSKFRHYADLIDTL
-493 FTGKDR
+493 FPGKDST
-499 HLDGR
+499 G
-504 HEIDMLRRATIVG
+504 HEIDMLRRALIVG
-517 IPNYQ
+517 LRDYWPVRRGVYQ
-522 PVSRGW
+522 
-528 YKTFGWDWSDW
+528 TFGWEWSDW
-539 LRLINNYPADF
+539 RRLIDNNPDAF
-550 KKILDEIGDGDQ
+550 KEFIDEIGDGSP
-562 TALEAYIQ
+562 ESMSSYIQ
-570 KHSNVVNDYLDF
+570 THCTTVNKYTDF

-590 FTHNSETCDI
+590 FTHNSCSCDI
-600 QYFSNKEDRNICV
+600 RDDEKRNDYNIYV
-613 GGGTRRHTRW
+613 KGSRHTRC
-623 ILQHNAL
+623 ILRYNAL
-630 ILKEFGGNYKAD
+630 ILKEFGGDYKAD

-652 GEWGVWYWADKG
+652 GEWGVWYWADKW

-692 KCSNN
+692 KCGNN
-697 DPCDLILPGFDWREK
+697 DPCDLTIPGFDWREK

-719 QTEFDPKGIKQKV
+719 QTEFDPKEIRQKV
-732 FEIITEIDSIKK
+732 IEIITEIDSIKK

>member
-12 KNTVVP
+12 KNIVVP

-209 MKNEPDKDRNWGR
+209 MKNEPDKDRNWGKT
-222 IWDNWEEFFFGILG
+222 WDNWEEFFFGIRG
-236 KREISCIN
+236 DRKISCIN

-479 LSKFRHYADVIDTV
+479 LSKFRHYADLIDAL
-493 FTGKDR
+493 FPGKDST
-499 HLDGR
+499 G
-504 HEIDMLRRATIVG
+504 HEIDLFRRVVIVG

-570 KHSNVVNDYLDF
+570 NHSNAVNGYWDF

-590 FTHNSETCDI
+590 FTHRSSTCDI
-600 QYFSNKEDRNICV
+600 QYTSNKQDWNICV
-613 GGGTRRHTRW
+613 KGGAGRHTGW
-623 ILQHNAL
+623 ILSRNAM
-630 ILKEFGGNYKAD
+630 ILKEFGGDCRASG
-642 KRNDRHLIGI
+642 RNSRHQIGI
-652 GEWGVWYWADKG
+652 GNWGVWYWCDRWN
-664 YNCVVMDN
+664 NCVVMDN
-672 VQYKIDIR
+672 IQYKIDIQ

-692 KCSNN
+692 KCGNN
-697 DPCDLILPGFDWREK
+697 DPCDLTLPGFEWIEK
-712 EYTKVIR
+712 EYTQIIR
-719 QTEFDPKGIKQKV
+719 QTEFDPKEIKLKV
-732 FEIITEIDSIKK
+732 IETINEIDMLKK

>member
-12 KNTVVP
+12 KNIVVP

-121 SSGVCSREEILD
+121 ASGVCSREEILD
-133 SQWYH
+133 SPWYH

-153 LDYLKSTGFEYDYD
+153 LDCLKSTGLEYDYD
-167 NLLKVS
+167 NLLNVS
-173 FWHYPVN
+173 FWYYPVD

-266 DPTAAKEDIELGNI
+266 DPTAAKEDIELGKI
-280 NLKGIWHY
+280 NLKEIWHY

-301 TEINRLFGD
+301 IEINRLFGD

-315 KDANMLTLKS
+315 KDANMLILKS
-325 LLCACRYHSDDKY
+325 LLCACRFHTFDKY

-370 EALGGKT
+370 ECYGGKT
-377 FYEIILDNCGKNWN
+377 FYEIILENCGKNWN
-391 DKDYPIP
+391 DKDYPTP
-398 PFDEKECKQVQLIQD
+398 PFDEKECKLVQLIQD
-413 SLNRDDDEIPVS
+413 SINRDDDEIS
-425 EIVPLLGVL
+425 ISGILPLLGIL

>member
-84 NPKNTEDFRR
+84 YPKNTEDFRR

-209 MKNEPDKDRNWGR
+209 MKNEPDKDRNWGKT
-222 IWDNWEEFFFGILG
+222 WDNWEEFFFGIRG
-236 KREISCIN
+236 DRKISCIN

-499 HLDGR
+499 HLDGG

>member
-209 MKNEPDKDRNWGR
+209 MKNEPDKDRNWGKT
-222 IWDNWEEFFFGILG
+222 WDNWEEFFFGIRG
-236 KREISCIN
+236 DRKISCIN

-499 HLDGR
+499 HLDGG

>member
-209 MKNEPDKDRNWGR
+209 MKNEPDKDRNWGKT
-222 IWDNWEEFFFGILG
+222 WDNWEEFFFGIRG
-236 KREISCIN
+236 DRKISCIN

-370 EALGGKT
+370 ECYGGKT
-377 FYEIILDNCGKNWN
+377 FYEIILENCGKNWN
-391 DKDYPIP
+391 DKDYPTP
-398 PFDEKECKQVQLIQD
+398 PFDEKECKLVQLIQD
-413 SLNRDDDEIPVS
+413 SINRDDDEIS
-425 EIVPLLGVL
+425 ISGILPLLGIL

>member
-1 MEQKHLSELLE
+1 MEQKQLSELLE
-12 KNTVVP
+12 KNIVVP

-30 EIFVQFIDT
+30 EIFVQFLDT
-39 LKDAEAGN
+39 LEAAEPGN

-55 YSRNGEEYIIDG
+55 YSRNGEEYVIDG
-67 QQRFTTL
+67 QQRLTTL

-84 NPKNTEDFRR
+84 NPDDTEDFRH
-94 RLKTDS
+94 RLRTNS
-100 ANMAFTYRVRTNTE
+100 ANMAFTYRVRTYTE

-121 SSGVCSREEILD
+121 ASGVCSGKEILD
-133 SQWYH
+133 SPWYH
-138 QYYDNDLTIRSMINF
+138 RYYDSDLTIQSMIEF
-153 LDYLKSTGFEYDYD
+153 LDYLKSTWFEYDYD

-173 FWHYPVN
+173 FWYYPVD

-209 MKNEPDKDRNWGR
+209 MKNAKNKRRLNWGKE
-222 IWDNWEEFFFGILG
+222 WDNWEEFFFRIRGN
-236 KREISCIN
+236 REISCIN
-244 VAMNNFIR
+244 MAMNNFIR

-258 TCGEHDVL
+258 TCEEHNELEPSKAQKDIDL
-266 DPTAAKEDIELGNI
+266 DIIRT
-280 NLKGIWHY
+280 Y
-288 FTALEALYNSEFK
+288 FKALETLHDSEYK
-301 TEINRLFGD
+301 AEINRLFGD
-310 EVNGV
+310 DVNG
-315 KDANMLTLKS
+315 KRDANMLLLKS
-325 LLCACRYHSDDKY
+325 LICACRKFGEYDL
-338 EHRRVYER
+338 RRVYER
-346 VYNAFQRRR
+346 VYNVLHRRG
-355 ILNHIPLLKLLKKYR
+355 ILNHIPLLILLKKYR
-370 EALGGKT
+370 EAFGKT
-377 FYEIILDNCGKNWN
+377 FYEIILENCGKNWN
-391 DKDYPIP
+391 NSDGKN
-398 PFDEKECKQVQLIQD
+398 PFDEKECQMIQIIQD
-413 SLNRDDDEIPVS
+413 SISGDDAVVSVNVMPILCILNKS
-425 EIVPLLGVL
+425 L
-434 GKIKYSDIEEE
+434 YADIEEE

-451 RDIGSHKI
+451 RDIGSHEI

-479 LSKFRHYADVIDTV
+479 LSKFRHYADLIDTV

-499 HLDGR
+499 DLDGR
-504 HEIDMLRRATIVG
+504 HEIDLLRRAAIVG

-528 YKTFGWDWSDW
+528 YKTFGWGWSDW
-539 LRLINNYPADF
+539 LRLINNYPAGF

-570 KHSNVVNDYLDF
+570 KHSNVVNNYLDF

-600 QYFSNKEDRNICV
+600 QYFSNKKDWNICV

-692 KCSNN
+692 KCGNN
-697 DPCDLILPGFDWREK
+697 DPCNLTLSGFDWREK

-719 QTEFDPKGIKQKV
+719 QTEFDPKEIKQKV
-732 FEIITEIDSIKK
+732 IETINEIDIRKK

>member
-67 QQRFTTL
+67 QQRITTL

-209 MKNEPDKDRNWGR
+209 MKNEPDKDRNWGKT
-222 IWDNWEEFFFGILG
+222 WDNWEEFFFGIRG
-236 KREISCIN
+236 DREISCIN

-266 DPTAAKEDIELGNI
+266 DPTAAKEDIELGKI

-315 KDANMLTLKS
+315 KDANMLILKS

-499 HLDGR
+499 HLDGG

-732 FEIITEIDSIKK
+732 IEIITEIDSIKK

>member
-12 KNTVVP
+12 KNILVP

-84 NPKNTEDFRR
+84 NLKNTEDFRR
-94 RLKTDS
+94 KLKTDS
-100 ANMAFTYRVRTNTE
+100 ASMAFTYRVRTNTE

-121 SSGVCSREEILD
+121 ASGFCSREEILD
-133 SQWYH
+133 SPWYH
-138 QYYDNDLTIRSMINF
+138 RYYDSDLTIQSMVEF

-173 FWHYPVN
+173 FWYYPVD

-209 MKNEPDKDRNWGR
+209 MKNAKNKRRNWGKE
-222 IWDNWEEFFFGILG
+222 WDNWEEFFFRIRGD
-236 KREISCIN
+236 REISCIN

-258 TCGEHDVL
+258 TCQEHNELEPSKAQKDIDL
-266 DPTAAKEDIELGNI
+266 DII
-280 NLKGIWHY
+280 RIY
-288 FTALEALYNSEFK
+288 FRAMESLHDSEYK
-301 TEINRLFGD
+301 DEINRLFGD
-310 EVNGV
+310 DVNGV
-315 KDANMLTLKS
+315 KDANMLILKS
-325 LLCACRYHSDDKY
+325 LLCACGFHTFDKC

-370 EALGGKT
+370 ECHDGKT
-377 FYEIILDNCGKNWN
+377 FYEIILENCGKNWN
-391 DKDYPIP
+391 DKDYPTP
-398 PFDEKECKQVQLIQD
+398 PFDEKECKLVQLIQD
-413 SLNRDDDEIPVS
+413 SIS
-425 EIVPLLGVL
+425 GIVPLLGIL

-445 FWRVCR
+445 FWSVCR

-479 LSKFRHYADVIDTV
+479 LSKFRHYADLIDAL
-493 FTGKDR
+493 FPGKDST
-499 HLDGR
+499 G
-504 HEIDMLRRATIVG
+504 HEIDLFRRVVIVG

-522 PVSRGW
+522 PVSRGG
-528 YKTFGWDWSDW
+528 YKTFGWEWQDW
-539 LRLINNYPADF
+539 RKLIDNNPADF
-550 KKILDEIGDGDQ
+550 KNILDEIGDGDQ

-570 KHSNVVNDYLDF
+570 NHSNAVNDYWDF

-590 FTHNSETCDI
+590 FTHRSRTCDI
-600 QYFSNKEDRNICV
+600 QSTSNKQDWNICV
-613 GGGTRRHTRW
+613 KGGRRHTGW
-623 ILQHNAL
+623 ILYRNAM
-630 ILKEFGGNYKAD
+630 ILKEFGGDCRASG
-642 KRNDRHLIGI
+642 RNSRHQIGI
-652 GEWGVWYWADKG
+652 GNWGVWYRCDRSN
-664 YNCVVMDN
+664 NCVVMDN
-672 VQYKIDIR
+672 IQYKIDIQ

-692 KCSNN
+692 KCGNN
-697 DPCDLILPGFDWREK
+697 DPCDLTLPGFEWIGK
-712 EYTKVIR
+712 EYTQIIR
-719 QTEFDPKGIKQKV
+719 QTEFDPKKIKQKV
-732 FEIITEIDSIKK
+732 IETINEIDSIKK

>member
-12 KNTVVP
+12 KNIVVP

-121 SSGVCSREEILD
+121 ASGVCSREEILD
-133 SQWYH
+133 SPWYH

-153 LDYLKSTGFEYDYD
+153 LDCLKSTGLEYDYD
-167 NLLKVS
+167 NLLNVS
-173 FWHYPVN
+173 FWYYPVD

-266 DPTAAKEDIELGNI
+266 DPTAAKEDIELGKI
-280 NLKGIWHY
+280 NLKEIWHY

-301 TEINRLFGD
+301 IEINRLFGD

-315 KDANMLTLKS
+315 KDANMLILKS
-325 LLCACRYHSDDKY
+325 LLCACRFHTFDKY

-370 EALGGKT
+370 ECYGGKT
-377 FYEIILDNCGKNWN
+377 FYEIILENCGKNWN
-391 DKDYPIP
+391 DKDYPTP
-398 PFDEKECKQVQLIQD
+398 PFDEKECKLVQLIQD
-413 SLNRDDDEIPVS
+413 SINRDDDEIS
-425 EIVPLLGVL
+425 ISGILPLLGIL

-479 LSKFRHYADVIDTV
+479 LSKFRHYADLIDAL
-493 FTGKDR
+493 FPGKDST
-499 HLDGR
+499 G
-504 HEIDMLRRATIVG
+504 HEIDLFRRVVIVG

-522 PVSRGW
+522 PVSRGG
-528 YKTFGWDWSDW
+528 YKTFGWEWQDW
-539 LRLINNYPADF
+539 RKLIDNNPADF
-550 KKILDEIGDGDQ
+550 KNILDEIGDGDQ

-570 KHSNVVNDYLDF
+570 NHSNAVNDYWDF

-590 FTHNSETCDI
+590 FTHSSKTCDI
-600 QYFSNKEDRNICV
+600 QSTSNKQDWNICV
-613 GGGTRRHTRW
+613 KGDRRHTGW
-623 ILQHNAL
+623 ILYRNAM
-630 ILKEFGGNYKAD
+630 ILKEFGGDCRASG
-642 KRNDRHLIGI
+642 RNSRHQIGI
-652 GEWGVWYWADKG
+652 GNWGVWYWCDRWNRWN
-664 YNCVVMDN
+664 NCVVMDN
-672 VQYKIDIR
+672 IQYKIDIR

-692 KCSNN
+692 KCGNN
-697 DPCDLILPGFDWREK
+697 DPCDLTLPGFEWIEK
-712 EYTKVIR
+712 EYTQIIR
-719 QTEFDPKGIKQKV
+719 QTEFDPKEIKQKV
-732 FEIITEIDSIKK
+732 IETINEIDMQKK

>member
-12 KNTVVP
+12 KNIVVP

-121 SSGVCSREEILD
+121 ASGVCSREEILD
-133 SQWYH
+133 SPWYH

-153 LDYLKSTGFEYDYD
+153 LDCLKSTGLEYDYD
-167 NLLKVS
+167 NLLNVS
-173 FWHYPVN
+173 FWYYPVD

-266 DPTAAKEDIELGNI
+266 DPTAAKEDIELGKI
-280 NLKGIWHY
+280 NLKEIWHY

-301 TEINRLFGD
+301 IEINRLFGD

-315 KDANMLTLKS
+315 KDANMLILKS
-325 LLCACRYHSDDKY
+325 LLCACRFHTFDKY